1 MHDPKRG
8 TVWMTCWRGET
19 KLTFCENFAKIWIE
33 KAQSQNVTGTPVG
46 QEYADDDQAT
56 PQ

>member
-19 KLTFCENFAKIWIE
+19 KLTFCENFAKIWIDRV
-33 KAQSQNVTGTPVG
+33 QSQNVTPETPAEG
-46 QEYADDDQAT
+46 YAEASDAET
-56 PQ
+56 K

>member
-1 MHDPKRG
+1 LHDPKRG

>member
-33 KAQSQNVTGTPVG
+33 KAQSQNVTGAQVSE
-46 QEYADDDQAT
+46 EYADDEQAT